1 VALFGP
7 AVSPFGAF
15 EQPPTSAQW
24 DELADIAGPGSD
36 VVLMGNRLYRPPAG
50 WNLLL
55 EGPGIQMV
63 GERMKPPSDSTP
75 DAVAPTLSPLG
86 RDDVADMLE
95 LVAAARPGPFRDR
108 THELGRYAGIR
119 EGGRL
124 VAMAGERLRLPGY
137 TEISAVATLPSH
149 RRRGLAAVL
158 VRSIAAGIAA
168 EGAVPFL
175 NVAAQNETA
184 IRLYTALGF
193 RIRRELHFRFLHA
206 PGAPS

>member
-1 VALFGP
+1 VALFDP

-24 DELADIAGPGSD
+24 DVLADVAGPGAD
-36 VVLMGNRLYRPPAG
+36 VVLMGNGLYGPPAG
-50 WNLLL
+50 WDLVL

-63 GERMKPPSDSTP
+63 GERLDPPDSAPDPATP
-75 DAVAPTLSPLG
+75 TPSPLG
-86 RDDVADMLE
+86 RSDVADMLA

-108 THELGRYAGIR
+108 THELGKYAGIR

-158 VRSIAAGIAA
+158 VRSIAAGIAE
-168 EGAVPFL
+168 EGSVPFL

-184 IRLYTALGF
+184 LRLYTALGF